1 MIQIKTF
8 VAGPVQANNYL
19 VYDNESKEAILID
32 CSDYVQEII
41 DIVKN
46 ENLNVKYILLTH
58 GHFDHVL
65 GINSMKE
72 TLGTKAYVHHGD
84 EEQVAHTSEI
94 MMMFGLP
101 FNLDVNPK
109 LDGTLKDAGTLSIG
123 SNEIKVLETPGHT
136 EGCVCYL
143 INDVLFSG
151 DTLFQG
157 SVGRTDLPGGDFSQL
172 RHSIKDV
179 LFKLDENITVFP
191 GHGDKTTIAYEK
203 KFNDILNY

>member
-1 MIQIKTF
+1 MMQIKTF

-19 VYDNESKEAILID
+19 VYDEESKEAILID
-32 CSDYVQEII
+32 CSDYVQEIV
-41 DIVKN
+41 DIVTK
-46 ENLNVKYILLTH
+46 EGLNVKYILLTH

-72 TLGTKAYVHHGD
+72 ALGAKAYVHEAD

-109 LDGTLKDAGTLSIG
+109 LDGTLKDVGRLTIG
-123 SNEIKVLETPGHT
+123 SSEIKVLETSGHT

-157 SVGRTDLPGGDFSQL
+157 SVGRTDLPGGDFSAL
-172 RHSIKDV
+172 RHSIKDL

>member
-41 DIVKN
+41 DVVKN

-72 TLGTKAYVHHGD
+72 TLRTKAYVHHGD

>member
-1 MIQIKTF
+1 MQIKTYI
-8 VAGPVQANNYL
+8 AGPVQANNYL
-19 VYDNESKEAILID
+19 VYDENSKEAVLID
-32 CSDYVQEII
+32 CSDYVQEIV
-41 DIVKN
+41 DVVKK
-46 ENLNVKYILLTH
+46 ENLKVKAILLTH

-72 TLGTKAYVHHGD
+72 ALGAKAYVHHGD
-84 EEQVAHTSEI
+84 EEQVEHTSEI

-101 FNLDVNPK
+101 FNLDINPK
-109 LDGTLKDAGTLSIG
+109 LDGTLKNINNLTLGTQKV
-123 SNEIKVLETPGHT
+123 EIIETAGHT
-136 EGCVCYL
+136 PGCVCYL
-143 INDVLFSG
+143 IENVLFSG

-179 LFKLDENITVFP
+179 LFKLDDNIIVYP

-203 KFNDILNY
+203 RFNDIINY